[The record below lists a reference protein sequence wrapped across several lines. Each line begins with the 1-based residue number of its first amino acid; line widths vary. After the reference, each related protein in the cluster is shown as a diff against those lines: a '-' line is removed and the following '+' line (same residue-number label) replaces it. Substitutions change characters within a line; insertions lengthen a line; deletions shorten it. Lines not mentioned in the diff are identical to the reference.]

1 VIADAARLLYK
12 EFKPKKMI
20 VLMIVGSALAVVATL
35 VGAAWKLS
43 GQLSQTATKTD
54 LLILAAKADL
64 K

>member
-1 VIADAARLLYK
+1 
-12 EFKPKKMI
+12 MI